1 MSIFEHF
8 FRRLFRKQDR
18 VPSPAHAGDGGRPES
33 SPPHSPSTEAPPD
46 PSDESTDLGPSPRT
60 DVRKSVVRAQKE
72 KHARRQAR
80 RAAEKAEAID
90 DASKKGSGKSPSV
103 NRNRIPIIGEAAD
116 LYDVFGLREPEETDS
131 VAFQT
136 MMDAALSRTDMDAVA
151 AEKEAGLHP
160 EKPRSLKARI
170 KSYPPPQEVLDLHGC
185 TAMDAVAKVESFV
198 QTGRGTGLKTVK
210 IIVGKGRHSEEAAV
224 LPRVVRSQLD
234 RMKHRRLVLTYEWEK
249 GAERR
254 SGALVVYLT

>member
-1 MSIFEHF
+1 MSIFGHF

-18 VPSPAHAGDGGRPES
+18 VPF
-33 SPPHSPSTEAPPD
+33 PPHSPRTQPSSDT
-46 PSDESTDLGPSPRT
+46 SDESADPGPPPRT

-80 RAAEKAEAID
+80 RAAQKADRTDEAP
-90 DASKKGSGKSPSV
+90 KKGSGKSPSA
-103 NRNRIPIIGEAAD
+103 NRNRIPIIPEEAD
-116 LYDVFGLREPEETDS
+116 LYDVFGLREPEETDP

-170 KSYPPPQEVLDLHGC
+170 KSYPRPQEILDLHGR
-185 TAMDAVAKVESFV
+185 TAMDAVAKVESFI
-198 QTGRGTGLKTVK
+198 QTGRGGGVKTVK
-210 IIVGKGRHSEEAAV
+210 IIVGKGLHSEEAAV

-234 RMKHRRLVLTYEWEK
+234 RMKHRKLVLAHEWEK
-249 GAERR
+249 GSERK
-254 SGALVVYLT
+254 SGALIVYLT